1 MFRLLVLV
9 CAVALPA
16 SHAIPVDPSSSP
28 SGQISTF
35 QQPSP
40 VSFASSPS
48 ASMSPSVGMMQP
60 TAVAG
65 RVVEPVAFSA
75 VRASDKSQKSNS
87 KIFFDTTL
95 SDIGFGWNS
104 RSSEF
109 ICFYPGSYFFTF
121 TAISDSGSHFKAA
134 LMKNSD
140 EVVVAW
146 GERVGYQSAS
156 NSVILNL
163 DKNDRVYLN
172 IKEGEIYETSKTGRG
187 YTSFSGF
194 RIY

>member
-1 MFRLLVLV
+1 
-9 CAVALPA
+9 VALPA
-16 SHAIPVDPSSSP
+16 SHAIPVDPGSSP

-75 VRASDKSQKSNS
+75 VRASDKSRKSNS

-121 TAISDSGSHFKAA
+121 TAISDSGSHFK
-134 LMKNSD
+134 
-140 EVVVAW
+140 
-146 GERVGYQSAS
+146 
-156 NSVILNL
+156 
-163 DKNDRVYLN
+163 
-172 IKEGEIYETSKTGRG
+172 
-187 YTSFSGF
+187 
-194 RIY
+194 

>member
-1 MFRLLVLV
+1 MSLRFRLLVLV

-40 VSFASSPS
+40 VSFASSSPS

-75 VRASDKSQKSNS
+75 VRASDKSRKSNS

-121 TAISDSGSHFKAA
+121 TAISDSGSHFKWV
-134 LMKNSD
+134 LISM
-140 EVVVAW
+140 
-146 GERVGYQSAS
+146 
-156 NSVILNL
+156 
-163 DKNDRVYLN
+163 
-172 IKEGEIYETSKTGRG
+172 G
-187 YTSFSGF
+187 YTTFSLRHKQQQF
-194 RIY
+194 PKLPNCVWIMQSRFDEE